1 MVAAQP
7 GAGPSREVEVS
18 SVNVEQWVEM
28 FRAIGLKEEDMH
40 RWHVEFERRHP
51 EGHQGFLEWLGL
63 PAERIARVRKDSA
76 A

>member
-28 FRAIGLKEEDMH
+28 FRAIGRML
-40 RWHVEFERRHP
+40 RI
-51 EGHQGFLEWLGL
+51 L
-63 PAERIARVRKDSA
+63 PPAPVANDGKPA